1 MGSLFSNKSQQNSVQ
16 NSTSTGTTQNN
27 LWDNPN
33 LQNFLSGYTNQYSN
47 AGNFSAP
54 VNSWQTGAAGNQA
67 NVANPGNLTTAFGAA
82 NGVAQDGI
90 SSGDIS
96 KFMSPYISNVVNPTI
111 AAQNLQNQQALSN
124 IDGSSAAK
132 GALGNNTG
140 QKAAYMAGVQPQQ
153 QAQIASLYNSGYG
166 QATNTAAQN
175 AGVKLQ
181 GAGTAGSLTGAASG
195 ANTALG
201 NLGQNVWQSNYSNSM
216 APYSLY
222 NQGVQGFQ
230 GFGSLAGMNTSG
242 TTNGTTNSSGSTTP
256 SPWAQGMSVLGTL
269 FGMADGG
276 SIPEYSG
283 GGGTGYELP
292 VIPSLPAVPNM
303 IPQATAIPSFGG
315 QKGGQGQQ
323 GEQGQDQG
331 GGLVGSASR
340 FLKPYLGGSST
351 TVPGSA
357 ATGGWSTTT
366 TLPGMFGFADGGA
379 ANPHNPNGSVMDK
392 MLHAA
397 HALKE
402 FKNGGAPALPRYDS
416 GGGVDPDAD
425 REANRGR
432 GLSSMPYMSSDVTVP
447 AITESR
453 EIKPYGMAG
462 DAYVPPSAGSTPMAS
477 PSYVGASPAP
487 APVAQP
493 GIGQNIMDHGLV
505 SGLLRSAGMAPT
517 EQPQAH
523 PLAPRRSDF
532 DNRMKR
538 WSNLF
543 LSQGVNPQAA
553 QSQLAV
559 DAAVRDQA
567 HNNAGN
573 LIQQGQMTGVLNTPN
588 GSVPT
593 LASKQYDLAAAQ
605 SPAHIRQM
613 NAAALAAETGADK
626 QYLLDLEKK
635 KMEYQR
641 ELDVA
646 KNRAEFEQLFELR
659 RRMKEEA
666 QRAAGGTQP
675 AANSRHDWV
684 PEPEAQ
690 PAAPVQ
696 SPPPVAA
703 APAPPPP
710 PSRDNRGRLIRGTPE
725 QPYESKDQAG
735 FGEYY
740 RNVDG
745 RVYRRGSVRLGDTP
759 YNGAQ

>member
-1 MGSLFSNKSQQNSVQ
+1 MGSLFSNKSAQNSSS
-16 NSTSTGTTQNN
+16 NSTSSGTTQNN
-27 LWDNPN
+27 LWDNQG
-33 LQNFLSGYTNQYSN
+33 LQNFLSGYTTQFGN
-47 AGNFSAP
+47 AGNFNAP
-54 VNSWQTGAAGNQA
+54 VNQWQTGAAGNQA
-67 NVANPGNLTTAFGAA
+67 NVASPANLTTAFGAA
-82 NGVAQDGI
+82 NDVASGGI
-90 SSGDIS
+90 NQADIS

-111 AAQNLQNQQALSN
+111 AAQDIQNKQAISN
-124 IDGSSAAK
+124 INGTSAAR

-140 QKAAYMAGVQPQQ
+140 QTAAYMAGVQPQQ

-166 QATNTAAQN
+166 QSLNAAGQN
-175 AGVKLQ
+175 AGVRLQ

-195 ANTALG
+195 ANSTLG
-201 NLGQNVWQSNYSNSM
+201 NLGQNVWQSNYANSM

-230 GFGSLAGMNTSG
+230 GFGSLAGMNTTGTQTG
-242 TTNGTTNSSGSTTP
+242 TTNATGSQTP
-256 SPWAQGMSVLGTL
+256 SPWAQGMSILGTL

-276 SIPEYSG
+276 SIPEYAG
-283 GGGTGYELP
+283 GGMAGYDLP
-292 VIPSLPAVPNM
+292 VIPALHAVPN
-303 IPQATAIPSFGG
+303 IVPQATAIPSFGG
-315 QKGGQGQQ
+315 QSGGQQPGQ
-323 GEQGQDQG
+323 QDQG
-331 GGLVGSASR
+331 GGLVGAASR
-340 FLKPYLGGSST
+340 FIKPYVSGSSS

-416 GGGVDPDAD
+416 GGGVDPDAE
-425 REANRGR
+425 RETNRGR
-432 GLSSMPYMSSDVTVP
+432 GLSALPYMSDVAVP
-447 AITESR
+447 AITKSH

-462 DAYVPPSAGSTPMAS
+462 DAYVPPSAGPTPMAS

-487 APVAQP
+487 APAAQP

-559 DAAVRDQA
+559 EAERRGQTHDNAA
-567 HNNAGN
+567 NA
-573 LIQQGQMTGVLNTPN
+573 IQQGQMTGVLNTPN

-613 NAAALAAETGADK
+613 NAAAAASEVSTDKPYQMQLQTIAGVKKELADIDQAEAYGVYDK
-626 QYLLDLEKK
+626 KDPINNARIAGE
-635 KMEYQR
+635 MR
-641 ELDVA
+641 
-646 KNRAEFEQLFELR
+646 NRAQAR
-659 RRMKEEA
+659 YNN
-666 QRAAGGTQP
+666 AAAT
-675 AANSRHDWV
+675 AVSV
-684 PEPEAQ
+684 PRTGPVPTA
-690 PAAPVQ
+690 PSAPVKPAVQ
-696 SPPPVAA
+696 VPP
-703 APAPPPP
+703 
-710 PSRDNRGRLIRGTPE
+710 
-725 QPYESKDQAG
+725 AG
-735 FGEYY
+735 FPSDAKLAP
-740 RNVDG
+740 DG
-745 RVYRRGSVRLGDTP
+745 HWYVLREGRHLKVEH
-759 YNGAQ
+759 

>member
-201 NLGQNVWQSNYSNSM
+201 NLGQNVWQSNYANSM

-292 VIPSLPAVPNM
+292 VIPSLPAVPNI

-416 GGGVDPDAD
+416 GGGVDPDAE
-425 REANRGR
+425 RETNRGR
-432 GLSSMPYMSSDVTVP
+432 GLSSMPYMSDVAVP

-462 DAYVPPSAGSTPMAS
+462 DAYVPPSAGPSPMAS

-487 APVAQP
+487 APAAQP

-559 DAAVRDQA
+559 DAAVREQA
-567 HNNAGN
+567 HNNAAN
-573 LIQQGQMTGVLNTPN
+573 AIQQGQMTGVLNTPN

-613 NAAALAAETGADK
+613 NAAAATSEVSADK
-626 QYLLDLEKK
+626 PYQMQLQTIAGVKK
-635 KMEYQR
+635 
-641 ELDVA
+641 ELADIDQAEAFGVYDKKDPINNA
-646 KNRAEFEQLFELR
+646 RIAGEMRNRAQAR
-659 RRMKEEA
+659 YNN
-666 QRAAGGTQP
+666 AAAT
-675 AANSRHDWV
+675 AVSV
-684 PEPEAQ
+684 PRTGPVPTA
-690 PAAPVQ
+690 PSAPVKPAVQ
-696 SPPPVAA
+696 VPP
-703 APAPPPP
+703 
-710 PSRDNRGRLIRGTPE
+710 
-725 QPYESKDQAG
+725 AG
-735 FGEYY
+735 FPSDAKLAP
-740 RNVDG
+740 DG
-745 RVYRRGSVRLGDTP
+745 HWYVLREGRHLKVEH
-759 YNGAQ
+759 